1 MSFSHTSSLP
11 SVRQRR
17 VARRLGAALGLSL
30 ALAGFG
36 STAHAQSCELNRP
49 ILFGGMSW
57 ESNLVITEIERFI
70 LEKGYGCATDVLPTE
85 TLTALAALERGDLDV
100 NAEIWLNSMPDY
112 WYKAAETGTVKR
124 IGDVFVGRESW
135 YIPRYTA
142 EKYPDLKRAID
153 LPKFKEAF
161 KDPEEPGKGRFYGC
175 PAGWACEVVNTNQW
189 KGLGLDKDYTMFSPG
204 SGASQA
210 AAIASAYQ
218 RQEDVVFYY
227 WEPTPLAGALDLVEL
242 EFPPHDA
249 STYRC
254 LSDPECPDPKAS
266 AYPENPVFTA
276 VNTKFS
282 QDAPVLTE
290 FLSKVSLPRAVVNQF
305 LAHMEKTQIEPDAA
319 ALWFLQNQADVWTP
333 WVPADVAARVQ
344 AAL

>member
-1 MSFSHTSSLP
+1 MSFPHKLSLSS
-11 SVRQRR
+11 VQQRR
-17 VARRLGAALGLSL
+17 VVQRWGVVLGLSL
-30 ALAGFG
+30 ALVGFG
-36 STAHAQSCELNRP
+36 SAAQAQSCELNRP
-49 ILFGGMSW
+49 VLFGGMSW

-112 WYKAAETGTVKR
+112 WYKAAETGAVKR
-124 IGDVFVGRESW
+124 IGDVFTGHEAW

-142 EKYPDLKRAID
+142 EKYPDLRRAVD
-153 LPKFKEAF
+153 LPKFKDAF
-161 KDPEEPGKGRFYGC
+161 EDPEEPGKGRFYGC
-175 PAGWACEVVNTNQW
+175 PAGWACEVVSTNQW
-189 KGLGLDKDYTMFSPG
+189 KGLGLDQTFTMFSPG
-204 SGASQA
+204 SGAAQA
-210 AAIASAYQ
+210 AAIHSAYQ

-227 WEPTPLAGALDLVEL
+227 WTPTPLVGALDLVEL
-242 EFPPHDA
+242 EFPPYDA
-249 STYRC
+249 ATYRC
-254 LSDPECPDPKAS
+254 LSDPDCPDPKAS

-282 QDAPVLTE
+282 QDAPVLSE
-290 FLSKVSLPRAVVNQF
+290 FLSKVSIPREVVNQF
-305 LAHMEKTQIEPDAA
+305 LAHMEKTQIEPDAV
-319 ALWFLQNQADVWTP
+319 ALWFLQNQAKLWTP